1 MQKVAS
7 EYLQQ
12 MLKYRSKFVT
22 DTHTDGNFFI
32 AFLESGTLKRDIS
45 AEKSIC

>member
-7 EYLQQ
+7 EYLQS
-12 MLKYRSKFVT
+12 LLRYRSKFAT
-22 DTHTDGNFFI
+22 DIQTDGKFFI
-32 AFLESGTLKRDIS
+32 AFLESGTLKTNIS